1 MRVEEGRWVGAGPG
15 RVHARASGFS
25 FETRGDT
32 ERVSEASGKM
42 LELCFRD
49 GSREAVRKLCQ

>member
-1 MRVEEGRWVGAGPG
+1 MRDEEVRWVGAGPG

-25 FETRGDT
+25 FETQVDT
-32 ERVSEASGKM
+32 ERVFEASGKM
-42 LELCFRD
+42 SELCFRD